1 MTDEVGG
8 WCCANNYEQTLA
20 LSLAR
25 ARPRRPR
32 PSGAFHDHSRGARPA
47 RPRGRESCHPAQ
59 LAERAAR
66 GEPLTRAELGV
77 LLAYAKIVL
86 FSTIVASDVPD
97 DPHFARDLLA
107 ISPTRWRRNTPRIS
121 PATGCA
127 ARSSPASS
135 SNDSSI
141 AAGRPSSPS
150 LQEATGRSP
159 REVVRAF
166 AVVRDGFDLPAALR
180 RLDALDNRID
190 GQLQLDLYGSV
201 SRLINITAAWDLKN
215 GDETSSLGVQIEA
228 LRQARHALRPKI
240 VELAPPAMQER
251 IRARA
256 ADLEAAGVKGDL
268 AARLSRLELSELVQD
283 IALVASKA
291 KADIIEAA
299 RAYFA
304 VTEAFRIGRIEDA
317 ARGLSP
323 SDYYDGL
330 ALSRAQDTIAA
341 ARRGIAIAA
350 LKDNGKALAKTKDG
364 KADDPV
370 SQWLDAGG
378 DRIGRLRDR
387 LQALTEGGDITVSRL
402 SVAAGLMGDL
412 V

>member
-1 MTDEVGG
+1 VE
-8 WCCANNYEQTLA
+8 NL
-20 LSLAR
+20 
-25 ARPRRPR
+25 
-32 PSGAFHDHSRGARPA
+32 PSA
-47 RPRGRESCHPAQ
+47 AQ
-59 LAERAAR
+59 LTDRAAR

-86 FSTIVASDVPD
+86 FSEIVASDVPD

-107 ISPTRWRRNTPRIS
+107 YFPDKMEKKYAEDIASHRLRREIITRVL
-121 PATGCA
+121 
-127 ARSSPASS
+127 
-135 SNDSSI
+135 SNDVI
-141 AAGRPSSPS
+141 NRGGPAFITKM
-150 LQEATGRSP
+150 QEATGRSP

-166 AVVRDGFDLPAALR
+166 AVVRDGFDLADLFAG
-180 RLDALDNRID
+180 LDALDNRID